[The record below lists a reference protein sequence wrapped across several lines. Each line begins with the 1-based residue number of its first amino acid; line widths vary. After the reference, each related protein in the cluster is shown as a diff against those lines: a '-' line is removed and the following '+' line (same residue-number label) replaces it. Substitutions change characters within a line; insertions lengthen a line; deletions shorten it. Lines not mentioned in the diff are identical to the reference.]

1 MTAKPEPALMALAP
15 ALKVEIAWD
24 EDGFWE
30 VLVEETEEGLEEVM
44 VKVEDAVEEGVE
56 VVDSETFGAEEEPVV
71 TTEEVLEETEE
82 MELEELEEL
91 EAELEAELE
100 ELDIELEAELD
111 IELDMELETEAT
123 AFPTSPQEFLKAV

>member
-1 MTAKPEPALMALAP
+1 MALAP

-82 MELEELEEL
+82 IELEELEEL
-91 EAELEAELE
+91 EELDM

>member
-91 EAELEAELE
+91 EAELEELE
-100 ELDIELEAELD
+100 ELDIELDMELD

>member
-91 EAELEAELE
+91 EAELEELE
-100 ELDIELEAELD
+100 ELD